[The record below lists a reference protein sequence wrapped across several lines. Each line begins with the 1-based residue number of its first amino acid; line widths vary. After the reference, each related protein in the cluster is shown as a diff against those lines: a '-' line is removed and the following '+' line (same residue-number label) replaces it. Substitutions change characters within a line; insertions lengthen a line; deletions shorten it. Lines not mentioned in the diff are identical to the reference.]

1 MREARWQPPSSPSE
15 LKSYLEHFI
24 LEKDGGADKQSKKI
38 IFALFGQR
46 AGLFALYRTPPP
58 HFQSKSPKH
67 IKEKVGRK
75 METLNN

>member
-46 AGLFALYRTPPP
+46 AGLFALYRTPPALP
-58 HFQSKSPKH
+58 TSKVNHQS
-67 IKEKVGRK
+67 
-75 METLNN
+75 T